1 MVVTRSKKEQVLDEV
16 RKKFEGAKSVVFS
29 GYTGMSVNDISK
41 VRKELRSKNVAYKV
55 SKKTL
60 MKIAAKEN
68 GYENIPD
75 DVLEG
80 QVAAVFSY
88 DDEIT
93 GAKTLAQLGKKYE
106 ALKLLG
112 GLMEGK
118 ILSREDVAALS
129 KMLSKPELLAKML
142 GSLQAPASGVVN
154 CLAGVTR
161 ALVQVVEAYRKK
173 LAEQK

>member
-29 GYTGMSVNDISK
+29 GYTGLSVNDISK
-41 VRKELRSKNVAYKV
+41 IRKELRSKNVGYKV

-88 DDEIT
+88 DDEIS

-106 ALKLLG
+106 ALTLLG

-118 ILSREDVAALS
+118 ILSKAEVAALS

-142 GSLQAPASGVVN
+142 GSLLSPASGVVN

-161 ALVQVVEAYRKK
+161 GLVQVIEAYRKK